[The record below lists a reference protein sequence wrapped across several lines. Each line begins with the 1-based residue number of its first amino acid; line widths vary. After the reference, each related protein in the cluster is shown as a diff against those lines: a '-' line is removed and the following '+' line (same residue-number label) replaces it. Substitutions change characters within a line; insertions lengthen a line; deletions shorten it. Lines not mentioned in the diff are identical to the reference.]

1 MATAASPAPPPQ
13 AQHPPPQAPDPK
25 RALAVNAVRLKAI
38 GDRLRDHLNGM
49 FILSVA
55 DFVHHAY
62 AFARCASPPHR
73 LLLFRAS

>member
-1 MATAASPAPPPQ
+1 M
-13 AQHPPPQAPDPK
+13 
-25 RALAVNAVRLKAI
+25 NAVRLKAI